1 MKAILLSVRPEW
13 YVKILNGEK
22 TIEVRKLFPKD
33 YVGWIYMYC
42 SKGNK
47 KDWHLIEVVDPDT
60 NWEGY
65 EYDYYIGSKG
75 YLDWC
80 LEGKI
85 VARFW
90 CDKAE
95 TINYVFER
103 YCFGEWSEEYL
114 QEKSCLTAEQLHN
127 YLKAKTNDRNVGVA
141 IHISKLEI
149 FDRPKEL
156 SEFRVKDKYIEWHYN
171 PDGIGEE
178 VHFEGT
184 KPLTKAPQNYCY
196 VEGE

>member
-1 MKAILLSVRPEW
+1 MSKSILLSIKPEW
-13 YVKILNGEK
+13 IVKISNGEK
-22 TIEVRKLFPKD
+22 TIEVRKKFPKD

-42 SKGNK
+42 TKSTNK
-47 KDWHLIEVVDPDT
+47 K
-60 NWEGY
+60 Y
-65 EYDYYIGSKG
+65 EYDYRGERV
-75 YLDWC
+75 D
-80 LEGKI
+80 GKV

-90 CDKAE
+90 CDK
-95 TINYVFER
+95 V
-103 YCFGEWSEEYL
+103 EEIHDISIMSWYHHYIGDFYN
-114 QEKSCLTAEQLHN
+114 EDEICKCSCLTWQELGN
-127 YLKAKTNDRNVGVA
+127 YLKGNNGYA

-184 KPLTKAPQNYCY
+184 KPLTKAPQSWCY